1 MTSNKKVQKA
11 AMAVLFVLLI
21 LLFIVDFTKSGI
33 QNQASTTVYTTI
45 QKAQTNNSVNSSST
59 QSLSFTWENGTDYP
73 VNDSALSC
81 VSINASITCIGG
93 GYGELGSYKL
103 TYSTSVSSEGA
114 VNIWNREAD
123 YPRNM
128 NYGACTSYNNT
139 IYCMGGR
146 NINSSDYLWGANY
159 SANYSY
165 ENQSNNA
172 SIYVVAR
179 HMNLTYYA
187 NDYSGTV
194 NQWSTGP
201 EYPYGFA
208 LQSCPNYNHSIYCIG
223 GEFLYNSTNYI
234 NRTVSAGVY
243 FNKNPSNASSA
254 WTIAKSY
261 PIPVDT
267 ESCVIIT
274 NKLYCMGGSTSYNG
288 FTGNTNDVFYSTIL
302 QDGFI
307 SNWTQLKSLP
317 VNVSQTSCVPYKEF
331 IICVGGLTTK
341 LFPVY
346 YNLKNISFEV
356 YSNKVMVGRLVNNGT
371 EISNWTTSNYP
382 IPIGVES
389 CTTNNPVPNDT
400 YITCVT
406 GYTDKVLNP
415 NYSNVNFYATNKV
428 FYSKITLT

>member
-59 QSLSFTWENGTDYP
+59 QSLSFAWENGTDYP

-159 SANYSY
+159 SAN
-165 ENQSNNA
+165 
-172 SIYVVAR
+172 
-179 HMNLTYYA
+179 
-187 NDYSGTV
+187 
-194 NQWSTGP
+194 
-201 EYPYGFA
+201 
-208 LQSCPNYNHSIYCIG
+208 
-223 GEFLYNSTNYI
+223 
-234 NRTVSAGVY
+234 
-243 FNKNPSNASSA
+243 
-254 WTIAKSY
+254 
-261 PIPVDT
+261 
-267 ESCVIIT
+267 
-274 NKLYCMGGSTSYNG
+274 
-288 FTGNTNDVFYSTIL
+288 
-302 QDGFI
+302 
-307 SNWTQLKSLP
+307 
-317 VNVSQTSCVPYKEF
+317 
-331 IICVGGLTTK
+331 
-341 LFPVY
+341 
-346 YNLKNISFEV
+346 
-356 YSNKVMVGRLVNNGT
+356 
-371 EISNWTTSNYP
+371 
-382 IPIGVES
+382 
-389 CTTNNPVPNDT
+389 
-400 YITCVT
+400 
-406 GYTDKVLNP
+406 
-415 NYSNVNFYATNKV
+415 
-428 FYSKITLT
+428 